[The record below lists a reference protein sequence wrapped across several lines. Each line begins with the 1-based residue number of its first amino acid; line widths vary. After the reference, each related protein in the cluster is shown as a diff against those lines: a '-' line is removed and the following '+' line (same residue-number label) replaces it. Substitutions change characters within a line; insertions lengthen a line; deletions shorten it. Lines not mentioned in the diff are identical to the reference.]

1 MTRRRAAFSL
11 IELVIVIVII
21 GIIAAIAV
29 PRMSHAAVN
38 GKVATASANLQTI
51 RKAVDFFTAEHQGR
65 TPNQDES
72 GTATNDAEPIIQRL
86 TEGPGKDGVIG
97 GPYLKEIPFNPF
109 ANANTL
115 GTGKSFVTASGAYAW
130 IYDINTDTVWNDIEI
145 PEELWTVPGARVL
158 LSPSELLTYNAK

>member
-21 GIIAAIAV
+21 GIVAAIAV

-38 GKVATASANLQTI
+38 GKVATVSANLQTI

-72 GTATNDAEPIIQRL
+72 GTATNDAEPIVQRL

-115 GTGKSFVTASGAYAW
+115 GTGKSFASASGGYAW
-130 IYDINTDTVWNDIEI
+130 IYDINTDTVSNDIAI